1 MKMSVYK
8 MYPKDKFAVVTFK
21 TGDLYIDEIIR
32 INKAYKEDKDYSSIH
47 FLVMV
52 FLDCN
57 PIFNE
62 KDLENLAQEYSKNEQ
77 PNNHIRSVFLVD
89 GPKTTAFAHLMHTN
103 TPEHSFYC
111 STYEK
116 AYEFLCPGISFSDF
130 VDKIKT
136 TQ

>member
-103 TPEHSFYC
+103 TPSIHFTVQPTKKHMSFY
-111 STYEK
+111 
-116 AYEFLCPGISFSDF
+116 ARVFPFLIL
-130 VDKIKT
+130 
-136 TQ
+136 